1 MASPSPLFVSF
12 LNLEVIMLDWDYE
25 YEYHETVSDSEEFS
39 YDDDSWE
46 YDDEEREEVAILE
59 EEYSNWYEEVAQRIM

>member
-1 MASPSPLFVSF
+1 
-12 LNLEVIMLDWDYE
+12 MLDWDYE

-39 YDDDSWE
+39 YDDDCWD

>member
-1 MASPSPLFVSF
+1 
-12 LNLEVIMLDWDYE
+12 MLDWDYE